1 MVKIL
6 RDRKLNIL
14 AVCGTRPDTVKMAPV
29 VLEILKHSEANLT
42 LAVTGQHKEML
53 EQVVKVFNLKPD
65 YDLKIMTAKQTLA
78 QITSRVLEGLQSII
92 EETKPDIILAQ
103 GDTSTTFTASLAA
116 FYNRIPFGHIE
127 AGLRTDNKYD
137 PFPEEMNRRL
147 TGLLADFHFAPTS
160 QAQENLLKE
169 GVKPSSIFVTG
180 NTGIDAL
187 LSVASQ
193 DYTFEDDII
202 NEAIKSKKMILV
214 TAHRRENWGEPMHR
228 ICKAVKYIA
237 LSNPKVRVLFAVHK
251 NPIVREVVFP
261 ELDGV
266 DRINLIEPPDYVP
279 FVHLMKHSYI
289 ILTDSGGIQ
298 EEAPS
303 LGKPVLVMRETTE
316 RPEGI
321 AAGSSL
327 LVGTNYDTIISKA
340 QELIDSKQ
348 AYSKMSQVKN
358 PYGDGNA
365 SQKIWQIIRDI
376 LVDG

>member
-1 MVKIL
+1 L
-6 RDRKLNIL
+6 SDRKLNIL

-29 VLEILKHSEANLT
+29 VLEILKHPEANLT
-42 LAVTGQHKEML
+42 LAVTGQHREML
-53 EQVVKVFNLKPD
+53 EQVVRIFNLKPD
-65 YDLKIMTAKQTLA
+65 YDLDIMSAKQTLA
-78 QITSRVLEGLQSII
+78 QITSRVLEGLQRII

-103 GDTSTTFTASLAA
+103 GDTSTTFTASLAS

-147 TGLLADFHFAPTS
+147 TGMLADFHFAPTT
-160 QAQENLLKE
+160 QAEENLLKE
-169 GVKPSSIFVTG
+169 GVNPGLIFVTG

-193 DYTFEDDII
+193 DFNFDDKKI
-202 NEAIKSKKMILV
+202 NDAIKSEKMILV

-228 ICKAVKYIA
+228 ICKAIKYIA
-237 LSNPKVRVLFAVHK
+237 QNNPQFQILFAVHK

-261 ELDGV
+261 ELEGV

-279 FVHLMKHSYI
+279 FVHLMKHAYI

-327 LVGTNYDTIISKA
+327 LVGTNFDLITTKA

-365 SQKIWQIIRDI
+365 SEKIWKIIRQNLIDSRK
-376 LVDG
+376 